1 MPKKNSSWGAN
12 TKAVEARERKN
23 QQKVEEQAAKQK
35 AKDDAYWLDENKVE
49 QRKKEKKDREQQKK
63 EELLAKKLDAK
74 KLLEEEEKGLHSSA
88 PSKGKVETKVTLSD
102 IEKIKEKERKR
113 REHAAMLKEKEK
125 KRITENPVVE
135 EENPNRKMAELL
147 AEEGAVE
154 ARSVNDAISVLS
166 ISGGDSGVPVDRH
179 PEKRMKAAY
188 SDFEERELPRLKAEN
203 PNLRLS
209 QLKQLLRKEWQKS
222 PDNPMNNR

>member
-1 MPKKNSSWGAN
+1 MPKKNSSWGVN
-12 TKAVEARERKN
+12 TKAAEARERKN

-35 AKDDAYWLDENKVE
+35 AKDDAYWLDENKME

-88 PSKGKVETKVTLSD
+88 PSKGKVVTKVTLSD

-113 REHAAMLKEKEK
+113 REHAAMLREKEK
-125 KRITENPVVE
+125 KKITENPVVE

-166 ISGGDSGVPVDRH
+166 ISGGDSAVPVDRH